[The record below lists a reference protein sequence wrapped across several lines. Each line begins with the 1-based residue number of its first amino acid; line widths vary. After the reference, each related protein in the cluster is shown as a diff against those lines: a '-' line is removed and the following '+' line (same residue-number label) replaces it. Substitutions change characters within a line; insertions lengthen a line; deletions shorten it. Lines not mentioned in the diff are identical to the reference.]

1 MRTEP
6 RAMPFLLVAV
16 LAVGCGDGDEA
27 AAVAEDQVAAVA
39 ADADESRPPADG
51 IIVSGFSGPESVL
64 HDPQADVY
72 LVSNVAGET
81 DAKDGNGFISRV
93 SPDGTITDLRWIDGA
108 MDGVTLNAPKGM
120 ALRGETL
127 LVADIDVVRL
137 FNRRSGAPVG
147 EWAVEGS
154 TFLNDVAVGPN
165 GTAYVTDSGVRFTDA
180 GPENTGTAAIHTF
193 RPDGSHGTFEAGDVT
208 GINGVA
214 VSGGTVY
221 GVTSFGNG
229 MIFSVQAGTRT
240 EMPPLPGVNFD
251 GVVVVDGG
259 LLISDWTTE
268 AVYFL
273 MANGAATIV
282 ALNVTSP
289 ADIGIDR
296 TRDRV
301 LIPSLMT
308 DQVLLAPISD

>member
-1 MRTEP
+1 MRSNP
-6 RAMPFLLVAV
+6 RAMPFLLIAA
-16 LAVGCGDGDEA
+16 LAAGCGDGDEA
-27 AAVAEDQVAAVA
+27 AAVAEEQVAEVTASS
-39 ADADESRPPADG
+39 ESRPPADG
-51 IIVSGFSGPESVL
+51 IIVSGFSSPESVV
-64 HDPQADVY
+64 HDTEADVY
-72 LVSNVAGET
+72 LVSNINGQVL
-81 DAKDGNGFISRV
+81 DRDDNGFISRV
-93 SPDGTITDLRWIDGA
+93 SPDGSIIDLKWIDGA
-108 MDGVTLNAPKGM
+108 SDDVTLNAPKGM

-127 LVADIDVVRL
+127 LVADIDAVRL
-137 FNRRSGAPVG
+137 FDRRSGAPVG
-147 EWAVEGS
+147 EWVVEGA

-165 GTAYVTDSGVRFTDA
+165 GTAYVTDSGIRFTDA

-193 RPDGSHGTFEAGDVT
+193 RPDGSHSTFDAGDVT

-240 EMPPLPGVNFD
+240 ELPPLPGVNLD
-251 GVVVVDGG
+251 GVVVLDGGG

-268 AVYFL
+268 AVYL
-273 MANGAATIV
+273 LRANGAASIV
-282 ALNVTSP
+282 ARNVASP

-301 LIPSLMT
+301 LIPGLMT
-308 DQVLLAPISD
+308 DQVLLAPTSN

>member
-16 LAVGCGDGDEA
+16 LAVGCGGGDEA

-93 SPDGTITDLRWIDGA
+93 SPDGT
-108 MDGVTLNAPKGM
+108 KGM